1 MPIYKEFQKE
11 NKKGIENVF
20 KEIMAENSP
29 NLKKEKDIQTQ
40 KTQRIPR
47 KMKSNRL
54 TTRQIKKKK
63 KKSKVLKAAR
73 EKQSQLQG
81 NLPKVIS

>member
-1 MPIYKEFQKE
+1 
-11 NKKGIENVF
+11 
-20 KEIMAENSP
+20 MAENSP

-54 TTRQIKKKK
+54 TRQIKKKK

>member
-1 MPIYKEFQKE
+1 
-11 NKKGIENVF
+11 
-20 KEIMAENSP
+20 MAENSP

-63 KKSKVLKAAR
+63 KKSQKF
-73 EKQSQLQG
+73 
-81 NLPKVIS
+81 

>member
-1 MPIYKEFQKE
+1 MPIYKEIQKE

-20 KEIMAENSP
+20 KEITAENSP

-54 TTRQIKKKK
+54 TRQIKKKK
-63 KKSKVLKAAR
+63 KSKIIKAAR

-81 NLPKVIS
+81 NLPKAIS

>member
-54 TTRQIKKKK
+54 TRQIKKKK
-63 KKSKVLKAAR
+63 KVKSSKGSKRKTESIAR
-73 EKQSQLQG
+73 KS
-81 NLPKVIS
+81 P

>member
-1 MPIYKEFQKE
+1 MPIYKEIQKE

-20 KEIMAENSP
+20 KEITAENSP

-54 TTRQIKKKK
+54 TRQIKKKK
-63 KKSKVLKAAR
+63 VKSSKGSKRKTESIAR
-73 EKQSQLQG
+73 KS
-81 NLPKVIS
+81 P

>member
-1 MPIYKEFQKE
+1 MPIYKEIQKE

-20 KEIMAENSP
+20 KEITAENSP

-54 TTRQIKKKK
+54 TRQIKK

-81 NLPKVIS
+81 NLPKAIS

>member
-1 MPIYKEFQKE
+1 
-11 NKKGIENVF
+11 
-20 KEIMAENSP
+20 MAENSP

-40 KTQRIPR
+40 KTHRIPR

-54 TTRQIKKKK
+54 TTRQIKNK

>member
-63 KKSKVLKAAR
+63 KVKSSKGSKRKTESIAR
-73 EKQSQLQG
+73 KS
-81 NLPKVIS
+81 P

>member
-1 MPIYKEFQKE
+1 
-11 NKKGIENVF
+11 
-20 KEIMAENSP
+20 MAENSP
-29 NLKKEKDIQTQ
+29 NLKMEKDIQTQ

-63 KKSKVLKAAR
+63 KKVKSSKGSKRKTESIAR
-73 EKQSQLQG
+73 KS
-81 NLPKVIS
+81 P

>member
-1 MPIYKEFQKE
+1 
-11 NKKGIENVF
+11 
-20 KEIMAENSP
+20 MAENSP

-47 KMKSNRL
+47 KMKTNRL

-63 KKSKVLKAAR
+63 KVKSSKGSKRKTESIAR
-73 EKQSQLQG
+73 KS
-81 NLPKVIS
+81 P